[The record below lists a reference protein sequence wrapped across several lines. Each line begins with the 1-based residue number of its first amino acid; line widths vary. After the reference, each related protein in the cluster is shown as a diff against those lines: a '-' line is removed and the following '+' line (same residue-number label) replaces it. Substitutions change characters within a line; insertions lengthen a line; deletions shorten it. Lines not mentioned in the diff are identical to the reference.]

1 MPYIILNIK
10 FNGGDR
16 MAKLI
21 SVPDRLY
28 DELKILKEELAEK
41 KNRRVSFSEA
51 MEIRYKSLQRRYN
64 KLKQGDC

>member
-1 MPYIILNIK
+1 
-10 FNGGDR
+10 

-51 MEIRYKSLQRRYN
+51 MEIRYKNLQRRYN
-64 KLKQGDC
+64 KLKKAQC